1 MNATIRY
8 SLHIKRL
15 IESHTRM
22 ATAQFNTKD
31 RILNA
36 AEALFA
42 THGFMATS
50 LREVTSQAQVNI
62 AAVNYHFGSK
72 ENLINEVFRRRMDD
86 MSANR
91 IARLEAALA
100 EGKDN
105 LEGILDAFISPAL
118 ELAGTTGTAFIRI
131 LARAYVEENEGLRE
145 YISKRYG
152 HVLRD
157 FAHALHECLPNL
169 SKQELYWRLDFV
181 AGALT
186 YAMADFGLI
195 RRPPGRSEQ
204 AHRQEAS
211 RHLIAFAIAGL
222 KAP

>member
-1 MNATIRY
+1 
-8 SLHIKRL
+8 
-15 IESHTRM
+15 M

-50 LREVTSQAQVNI
+50 LREVTSKAQVNI

-91 IARLEAALA
+91 LAKLEQALA
-100 EGKDN
+100 QGKNN

-118 ELAGTTGTAFIRI
+118 ALAGSTGTAFIRI
-131 LARAYVEENEGLRE
+131 LARAYVEENVGLRE
-145 YISKRYG
+145 YVSKRYG
-152 HVLRD
+152 HVLRE
-157 FAHALHECLPNL
+157 FAHALSECLPEL

-222 KAP
+222 RAP